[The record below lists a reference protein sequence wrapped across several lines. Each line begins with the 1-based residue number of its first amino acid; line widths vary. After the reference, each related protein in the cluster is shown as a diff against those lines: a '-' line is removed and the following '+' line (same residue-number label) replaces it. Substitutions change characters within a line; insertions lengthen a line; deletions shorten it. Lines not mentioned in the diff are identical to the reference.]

1 MKDKLTCVLFFGTV
15 FVLAALSV
23 ILPRADFSESERR
36 VLASFPEVSA
46 ENIFSGKFSA
56 DFEEFST
63 DTFPFRDSF
72 RAIKAFSVKNIFLQ
86 SDNNKLISE
95 NGHLSKLDYPLNE
108 DMLSHAAGKFSY
120 IYDNFLKGNAAD
132 IKLSIIPDKNF
143 YLDTLKYDYS
153 ALFSYMQENMP
164 FAEYVDITDK
174 LALSDYYFT
183 DSHWKQEEIVD
194 VANTL
199 LSAFGKGEVGKVQ
212 ENTLDAP
219 FYGVWCGQA
228 ADFSVSDRLTYLTND
243 VIDSLIVT
251 SFDTGKP
258 VTVDVYDM
266 EKANGRDGYEM
277 FVSGNSSVTT
287 VENPKNRGGGH
298 LVVFRDSFGGAIAPL
313 LAGGYEKVTLVD
325 IRYIPSSAIGSF
337 VDFAGADV
345 LFLYST
351 GMLNASTG
359 LR

>member
-15 FVLAALSV
+15 FVLAALSI

-46 ENIFSGKFSA
+46 ESIFSGKFSG

-63 DTFPFRDSF
+63 DTFPFRDTF
-72 RAIKAFSVKNIFLQ
+72 RAIKAFSVKNIFMQ

-108 DMLSHAAGKFSY
+108 DMLENAASKFSY
-120 IYDNFLKGNAAD
+120 IYDTFLKGSGTN

-153 ALFSYMQENMP
+153 ALFSYMRENMP
-164 FAEYVDITDK
+164 YAEYVDITDK

-194 VANTL
+194 VADTL
-199 LSAFGKGEVGKVQ
+199 LASFGKDAVGKV
-212 ENTLDAP
+212 EKNTLDTP

-228 ADFSVSDRLTYLTND
+228 ADFSKSDTLTYLTND

-258 VTVDVYDM
+258 ERVPVYDM
-266 EKANGRDGYEM
+266 EKAKGRDGYEM
-277 FVSGNSSVTT
+277 FLSGNSPVTT
-287 VENPKNRGGGH
+287 IENPNMRGDGH

-313 LAGGYEKVTLVD
+313 LASGYEKVTLVD
-325 IRYIPSSAIGSF
+325 IRYIPSAAIGSF
-337 VDFAGADV
+337 VDFEGADV
-345 LFLYST
+345 LFLYSS

>member
-1 MKDKLTCVLFFGTV
+1 MKNKLTCVLFFGTV
-15 FVLAALSV
+15 FVLSALSL
-23 ILPRADFSESERR
+23 ILPRAEFSESERR

-46 ENIFSGKFSA
+46 ENIFSGKFSG
-56 DFEEFST
+56 DFEVFST
-63 DTFPFRDSF
+63 DTFPFRDTF
-72 RAIKAFSVKNIFLQ
+72 RTIKAFSVKNIFLQ
-86 SDNNKLISE
+86 SDNNKLISK

-108 DMLSHAAGKFSY
+108 DMLENAAKKFAY
-120 IYDNFLKGNAAD
+120 IYETFLKDSGASV
-132 IKLSIIPDKNF
+132 KLSIIPDKNF

-164 FAEYVDITDK
+164 YAEYIDITDK
-174 LALSDYYFT
+174 LALSDYYYT

-194 VANTL
+194 VADTL
-199 LSAFGKGEVGKVQ
+199 LTSFGKDTVGKVQ
-212 ENTLDAP
+212 ENTLDTP

-228 ADFSVSDRLTYLTND
+228 ADFSKSDRLTYLTND
-243 VIDSLIVT
+243 IIDSLIVT

-277 FVSGNSSVTT
+277 FLSGNSSVTT
-287 VENPKNRGGGH
+287 IENPSRRGGGH

-313 LAGGYEKVTLVD
+313 LASEYEKVTLID
-325 IRYIPSSAIGSF
+325 IRYIPSAAVGSF
-337 VDFAGADV
+337 ADFAGADV